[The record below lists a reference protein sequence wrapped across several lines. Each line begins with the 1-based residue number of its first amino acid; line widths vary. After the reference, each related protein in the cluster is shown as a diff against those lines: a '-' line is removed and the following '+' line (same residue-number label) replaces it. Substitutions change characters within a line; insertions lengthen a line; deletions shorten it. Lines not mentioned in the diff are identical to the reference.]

1 MKIKLEYTDAT
12 SAAVERSEIEEDNC
26 QSIEDSVRS
35 LIQRFPKEF
44 SAANPDIERV
54 IVDGVDLG
62 ISGIY
67 QAESALAKFYTY
79 D

>member
-12 SAAVERSEIEEDNC
+12 SAAVERSEIEEENC
-26 QSIEDSVRS
+26 KSIEDSVKS
-35 LIQRFPKEF
+35 LIERFPKDF
-44 SAANPDIERV
+44 SAANLDIERV
-54 IVDGVDLG
+54 VVDGVDLG